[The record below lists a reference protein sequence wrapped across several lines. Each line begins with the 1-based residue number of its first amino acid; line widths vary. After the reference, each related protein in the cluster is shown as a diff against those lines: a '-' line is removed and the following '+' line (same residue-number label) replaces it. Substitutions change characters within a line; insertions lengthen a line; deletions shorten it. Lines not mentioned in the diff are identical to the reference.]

1 MKIWERER
9 PRSQPSRRRG
19 YTFPGDKEEIMKYR
33 LSAILVLS
41 LLFAAN
47 VFAQSSRGVLLGK
60 VVDARGAAIRG
71 ARVVLFYNGKV
82 ALRETTSNESGEF
95 GFDYLL
101 PGDYALSVEAD
112 GLTQPGGV
120 QPVRI
125 VGGQQFRIA
134 IPLTAAAIEDSVIVS
149 ATRTESRS
157 GESPA
162 SAYVIS
168 ATDFLRAQRVNVFD
182 ALRASPGVTVAQT
195 ARRGGVTSLFVRG
208 GESDYTKVL
217 IDGIPANEAGGS
229 FDFADLTSDNAAR
242 VELVRGAQSAIYG
255 SDAMAGVLQF
265 FTHRGATPTPE
276 FELVGEG
283 GSFGFNR
290 QFARLSGARGPF
302 DYSYS
307 FTHLRTDGRDRN
319 DDYQNRVM
327 TTNLGYRLT
336 SRTQLRGTV
345 RSENS
350 GVGVPGATGRLFP
363 DPDERARRRRI
374 STSLKLDDQTTSR
387 WHQSLS
393 FVFSESNYLSF
404 DPAAQD
410 LTKPNTPPDTAFL
423 FNDFTN
429 YFNNHQRRRGLRYQ
443 TELILPRNHLVSA
456 GVDYEQERAVFNNGF
471 TGQDRVASDRT
482 SVGGFLQDQFAYS
495 SQLLIT
501 AGVRFEHNRADVPAE
516 LTRILGQLGS
526 APYDGTVGFGT
537 EVLPK
542 LAAIYM
548 LPTRDLQAVIGQAR
562 LKANFGHGIK
572 APTLV
577 EAFSPNQFFLGNPAL
592 IPERGRSYDFGVEQF
607 FWKDRYR
614 VEVTYFE
621 NRFRDQ
627 IAFVGN
633 PATFG
638 GPVKTADGRL
648 TNFINNDRTIARG
661 MEIAV
666 SMSPY
671 KRRLFINGSYT
682 LLKTKLQSAAD
693 VVDFNS
699 GTLVPNREIGF
710 PLLRRP
716 RNSGTINMM
725 WIGDRFEL
733 NLDGFFVGRRRDGDP
748 VTFARFDAGGLPIY
762 NKSYQRLDVAGTY
775 RFTSRVAM
783 FARIENLLNQD
794 YEEVLGYPAYR
805 LNFSAGM
812 RFRIGGGK

>member
-1 MKIWERER
+1 MKFR
-9 PRSQPSRRRG
+9 
-19 YTFPGDKEEIMKYR
+19 F
-33 LSAILVLS
+33 SAILILI
-41 LLFAAN
+41 LLATAN
-47 VFAQSSRGVLLGK
+47 VFAQSSRGVLRGK
-60 VVDARGAAIRG
+60 VVDSRGAAVRG

-120 QPVRI
+120 QPIRI
-125 VGGQQFRIA
+125 AGGQEFRIA
-134 IPLTAAAIEDSVIVS
+134 IPLVPAAIEDSVIVS

-168 ATDFLRAQRVNVFD
+168 ATDLLRAQRINVFD

-217 IDGIPANEAGGS
+217 IDGIPVNDAGGS
-229 FDFADLTSDNAAR
+229 FDFADLTADNAAR
-242 VELVRGAQSAIYG
+242 VELIRGAQSAVYG

-265 FTHRGATPTPE
+265 FTHRGSTSTPE
-276 FELVGEG
+276 FELTGEG

-290 QFARLSGARGPF
+290 QLARLSGANGPF

-307 FTHLRTDGRDRN
+307 FTHLQTNGRDRN
-319 DDYQNRVM
+319 DDYQNRIM
-327 TTNLGYRLT
+327 TMNMGYRLT
-336 SRTQLRGTV
+336 SRTQLRATL
-345 RSENS
+345 RNENS
-350 GVGVPGATGRLFP
+350 GVGVPGATARLFP

-374 STSLKLDDQTTSR
+374 ATSLKIDDQTAAR

-393 FVFSESNYLSF
+393 FVFAESNYLSF

-410 LTKPNTPPDTAFL
+410 LTKPTTPPDTTFA
-423 FNDFTN
+423 FNDFVS

-443 TELILPRNHLVSA
+443 TELILPYNHLLSA
-456 GVDYEQERAVFNNGF
+456 GVDYEQERAVFDNGF
-471 TGQDRVASDRT
+471 DGKDRVASDRT
-482 SVGGFLQDQFAYS
+482 NVGGFLQDQFVLFP
-495 SQLLIT
+495 QLLIT
-501 AGVRFEHNRADVPAE
+501 AGVRVENNRADVPAS
-516 LTRILGQLGS
+516 LTAILNQLGS
-526 APYDGTVGFGT
+526 KPYTGTVGFGT

-542 LAAIYM
+542 IAAIYT
-548 LPTRDLQAVIGQAR
+548 LPTQDLQAVIGQAR
-562 LKANFGHGIK
+562 IKANYGWGIK
-572 APTLV
+572 SPSLL
-577 EAFSPNQFFLGNPAL
+577 EAFSPNRFFLGNPAL
-592 IPERGRSYDFGVEQF
+592 KPERARNYDIGAEQF

-627 IAFVGN
+627 IAFIGN

-638 GPVKTADGRL
+638 GPVTTAEGRL
-648 TNFINNDRTIARG
+648 TNFVNNERALARG

-666 SMSPY
+666 SMSPH

-682 LLKTKLQSAAD
+682 LLKTKLRSAGGVIDYA
-693 VVDFNS
+693 S
-699 GTLVPNREIGF
+699 GTLVPNREVGL

-716 RNSGTINMM
+716 RKGGTLNVA
-725 WIGDRFEL
+725 WIGDRFEV

-748 VTFARFDAGGLPIY
+748 VTFARFDVAGQPIY
-762 NKSYQRLDVAGTY
+762 NKAYQRLDLAGTY

-783 FARIENLLNQD
+783 FARLENLLNQE
-794 YEEVLGYPAYR
+794 YEEVLGYPAYK

>member
-1 MKIWERER
+1 
-9 PRSQPSRRRG
+9 
-19 YTFPGDKEEIMKYR
+19 MKYK
-33 LSAILVLS
+33 LTAILMLT
-41 LLFAAN
+41 LLAALN
-47 VFAQSSRGVLLGK
+47 LFAQSTRGVLAGK
-60 VVDARGAAIRG
+60 VVDSRGVAIRG
-71 ARVVLFYNGKV
+71 ARVVLFFNGKV

-101 PGDYALSVEAD
+101 PGDYGLSVEAD
-112 GLTQPGGV
+112 GLTQSGGV

-125 VGGQQFRIA
+125 AGGQEFRIV
-134 IPLTAAAIEDSVIVS
+134 IPLTPAAIEDSVIVS

-157 GESPA
+157 GETPA
-162 SAYVIS
+162 GAYVIS
-168 ATDFLRAQRVNVFD
+168 ATDLLRAQRINVFD
-182 ALRASPGVTVAQT
+182 ALRASPGVAVAQT
-195 ARRGGVTSLFVRG
+195 SRRGGVTSLFVRG

-217 IDGIPANEAGGS
+217 IDGVPANDAGGA
-229 FDFADLTSDNAAR
+229 FDFSDLTADNAAR

-276 FELVGEG
+276 LEFAAEG
-283 GSFGFNR
+283 GSFAFNR

-302 DYSYS
+302 DYSFG
-307 FTHLRTDGRDRN
+307 FTHLRTDGRTRN

-327 TTNLGYRLT
+327 TMNLGYRLT

-345 RSENS
+345 RNENA
-350 GVGVPGATGRLFP
+350 GVGVPGPIARLFA
-363 DPDERARRRRI
+363 DPDQRERRRRI
-374 STSLKLDDQTTSR
+374 VTSLKLDDQTTAR

-393 FVFSESNYLSF
+393 FVFAENNRLSF

-410 LTKPNTPPDTAFL
+410 LTKPNTPLDTAFA
-423 FNDFTN
+423 FNDFAN
-429 YFNNHQRRRGLRYQ
+429 LFNNHQRRRGLRYQ
-443 TELILPRNHLVSA
+443 TELILPHSHLLSA
-456 GVDYEQERAVFNNGF
+456 GLDYEQERAVFDNGF
-471 TGQDRVASDRT
+471 TGQNRVAPDRT
-482 SVGGFLQDQFAYS
+482 NAGLFLQDQFTLTP
-495 SQLLIT
+495 QLLVT
-501 AGVRFEHNRADVPAE
+501 AGIRVENNRADVPADLSGI
-516 LTRILGQLGS
+516 LTRLGS
-526 APYDGTVGFGT
+526 APYSGTVGFGT
-537 EVLPK
+537 EILPK
-542 LAAIYM
+542 LAAMYV
-548 LPTRDLQAVIGQAR
+548 LPTSDLQSVIGQAR
-562 LKANFGHGIK
+562 LKANYGHGIK
-572 APTLV
+572 APSLV

-592 IPERGRSYDFGVEQF
+592 KPERGRSYDFGVEQF

-614 VEVTYFE
+614 VELTYFE

-638 GPVKTADGRL
+638 GPIKTADGRL

-661 MEIAV
+661 IELAI

-671 KRRLFINGSYT
+671 KRRLFINGTYT
-682 LLKTKLQSAAD
+682 LLKSKLQSAAD
-693 VVDFNS
+693 VIDFNTN
-699 GTLVPNREIGF
+699 TLTPNREIGLA
-710 PLLRRP
+710 LLRRP
-716 RNSGTINMM
+716 RNSGTLNVM

-748 VTFARFDAGGLPIY
+748 VTFARFDAGGRPIS
-762 NKSYQRLDVAGTY
+762 NKSYQRVDLAGNY

-794 YEEVLGYPAYR
+794 YEEVLGFPAYR